1 MKPYLIGVTG
11 NIASGKSVVRQY
23 LENAGAL
30 TLDADLIAQD
40 TYLPGQPAWQPITN
54 RFGEDLRGLDGQ
66 INRSRLGRIVF
77 SDPEGLADL
86 EQIVHPLVWQR
97 LDELLDQARTPIV
110 VVEAIKLINSHFAEV
125 CDEIWVVTSPAE
137 VRIQRLMETRGLS
150 EQDARTR
157 VESQEPEAE
166 KTKHATRLIATD
178 GSFRQIYEQV
188 ADHLA
193 AIEQEHGIRL
203 PQKTGWQTVDPSQ
216 FDTIL
221 EPLRSTLS
229 NIETS
234 EDIYRLL
241 SQSNLIS
248 NGEQLVLFD
257 NLHFLTLLH
266 RVIPRKTT
274 LEEKKAVVCELEQ
287 IASMHLS
294 EALIVKQLW
303 LTPQEA
309 KALAFEPGD
318 FRPSGAQGYIYRDV
332 LRRQGLMPGEVYRKP
347 V

>member
-1 MKPYLIGVTG
+1 MRPYVIGLTG

-40 TYLPGQPAWQPITN
+40 TYLPGQPAWQPILD

-77 SDPEGLADL
+77 SDPQALADL
-86 EQIVHPLVWQR
+86 ERIVHPFVWHC
-97 LDELLDQARTPIV
+97 LDELLNQAKTPIV
-110 VVEAIKLINSHFAEV
+110 VVEAIKLVNSHFADD
-125 CDEIWVVTSPAE
+125 CDEIWVTTSPQE
-137 VRIQRLMETRGLS
+137 VRVRRLMETRGLS
-150 EQDARTR
+150 EQEALTR

-166 KTKHATRLIATD
+166 KILHATRLVATH
-178 GSFRQIYEQV
+178 GTFRQVYEQV
-188 ADHLA
+188 DAHLTE
-193 AIEQEHGIRL
+193 IKRERDIRFV
-203 PQKTGWQTVDPSQ
+203 QDSSWQVISPNQ
-216 FDTIL
+216 FDSVYEVL
-221 EPLRSTLS
+221 HETLS
-229 NIETS
+229 NIETPD
-234 EDIYRLL
+234 DIYRLL
-241 SQSNLIS
+241 SQSSLIS
-248 NGEQLVLFD
+248 NGELLVLYD

-274 LEEKKAVVCELEQ
+274 LDQKRAVVTELER
-287 IASMHLS
+287 IASLHLS
-294 EALIVKQLW
+294 KTMVFKQLW

-318 FRPSGAQGYIYRDV
+318 SNPSGTAGFIYRDV
-332 LRRQGLMPGEVYRKP
+332 LRRRGLMPGEVYRKS